1 MFYQTM
7 REKGY
12 RTASEMGN
20 GLGIPTHAMFTFLKS
35 KKVKHQK
42 IGPYYFWDV
51 ASFWEAYDNQVWN
64 DRHMPLRIPI
74 RDGWALSEET
84 IAKVEACLRKRNL

>member
-1 MFYQTM
+1 MQYKTM
-7 REKGY
+7 RPEGSK
-12 RTASEMGN
+12 TAGELGVA
-20 GLGIPTHAMFTFLKS
+20 LGIKTEHMFTFLKS
-35 KKVKHQK
+35 HKVRHRK
-42 IGPYYFWDV
+42 IGFYYFWDV
-51 ASFWEAYDNQVWN
+51 ESFWEAYDNQVWN